1 MSTKKKT
8 NGNRQQCWNCLK
20 YFNKDPIPKKLCS
33 ACAKYAPEGKKC
45 DSQKFLERDPYK
57 DSITYF
63 RSINYVGINRIKFTL
78 VEFLERKYQ
87 QEKQQEKEK
96 IFLEN
101 KMLNTQIVIDDC
113 NLEKPINKDSYKKVT
128 FDNDINLYRQPER
141 LIKHKIQKKKLRC
154 KHK

>member
-1 MSTKKKT
+1 M
-8 NGNRQQCWNCLK
+8 K
-20 YFNKDPIPKKLCS
+20 YFNKDPIPKKLCA

-45 DSQKFLERDPYK
+45 DSQKLLERDPYK

-78 VEFLERKYQ
+78 VEFLERIHQ
-87 QEKQQEKEK
+87 QEQQQEKEK

-101 KMLNTQIVIDDC
+101 KKLNTQIVIDDC

-128 FDNDINLYRQPER
+128 FNNYINLYPQPIR
-141 LIKHKIQKKKLRC
+141 LIRHKNQKKI
-154 KHK
+154 

>member
-20 YFNKDPIPKKLCS
+20 YFNKDPIPKKLCA

-101 KMLNTQIVIDDC
+101 KKLNTQIVIDDC
-113 NLEKPINKDSYKKVT
+113 NLEKPINKDGYKKVT

-141 LIKHKIQKKKLRC
+141 LIKHKMQKKKFRC

>member
-20 YFNKDPIPKKLCS
+20 YFNKDPIPKRLCA

-57 DSITYF
+57 ESITYF
-63 RSINYVGINRIKFTL
+63 KSINYVETNRIKFTL
-78 VEFLERKYQ
+78 EEFLERKHQ
-87 QEKQQEKEK
+87 QEEQQEKEK

-101 KMLNTQIVIDDC
+101 KKLNTQIVIDDC

-141 LIKHKIQKKKLRC
+141 LIKHKMPKKKF
-154 KHK
+154 